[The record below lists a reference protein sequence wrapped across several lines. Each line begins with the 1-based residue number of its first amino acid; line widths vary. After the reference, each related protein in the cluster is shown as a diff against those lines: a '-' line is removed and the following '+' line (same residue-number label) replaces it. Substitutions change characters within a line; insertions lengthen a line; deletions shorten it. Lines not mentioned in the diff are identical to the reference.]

1 LRAFQAVA
9 QNRSSLATVARAG
22 CPEFVQTVY
31 VFRARNVSRA
41 KINLDPL
48 TAHTHHTYMLTIK
61 LIDEMLET
69 TMQKAAEA
77 LKSRDLAGA
86 TVLMRKA
93 AEYEDAKKT
102 FVDLERRLLT
112 PQTAPAVSNGS
123 NQAKLREL
131 PVEVTGGMI
140 RQNLL
145 TLTKQI
151 RQGRIAIGEDL
162 TIESQPSGER
172 FRTQL
177 LLKGNKLRERGAIAR
192 FYRDAGVRDG
202 DFVVLTEVAPK
213 QWTLK
218 KASPGQYQSRRSIL
232 QSL

>member
-1 LRAFQAVA
+1 
-9 QNRSSLATVARAG
+9 
-22 CPEFVQTVY
+22 
-31 VFRARNVSRA
+31 
-41 KINLDPL
+41 
-48 TAHTHHTYMLTIK
+48 MLTVK
-61 LIDEMLET
+61 LIDEMFDATL
-69 TMQKAAEA
+69 QKAADA
-77 LKSRDLAGA
+77 LKNRDLAGA
-86 TVLMRKA
+86 TALMRQA

-102 FVDLERRLLT
+102 LADLESRLLSPQRT
-112 PQTAPAVSNGS
+112 PTPNGS
-123 NQAKLREL
+123 KATKLREL
-131 PVEVTGGMI
+131 PVEVTAGMI

-177 LLKGNKLRERGAIAR
+177 LPKGNKLQERGAIAR

-218 KASPGQYQSRRSIL
+218 KAPVGQYQSRRSVL
-232 QSL
+232 MSL